1 MDGTTNRPSVK
12 NFNSIEM
19 MKHDLLSATKVVFT
33 MFKIDDYKHDKVNP
47 AQLKKMNLTAQK
59 THMEINDKKT
69 IALFELDVTRV
80 PPRLK

>member
-1 MDGTTNRPSVK
+1 MQWMAPQTVRVSKTLK
-12 NFNSIEM
+12 
-19 MKHDLLSATKVVFT
+19 KKVVFT